1 MLDFSDATFS
11 TFFSTELDVD
21 IDDPAYK
28 TLGNSKG
35 KRLRRFLEVVDDD
48 SVIKTLRKLWE
59 RRSQL
64 LKNGRRQTDTVLNA
78 EGRLLSLIAK
88 LEGQTD
94 QSSGQ
99 PPIAANNLVKISSF
113 RDDLLGLDK
122 QPRQARGY
130 AFEKFLKQLF
140 EFSGLTPRD
149 PFRNVGE
156 QIDGSFSLGNEIYLL
171 EAKWQN
177 ERTGAAD
184 LHVLEGKLA
193 QKAVWARGLFV
204 SYTGYSSEG
213 LMAFGTGKR
222 LICMEG
228 KEIYDALGK
237 HVPIKE
243 VLDRKVRAAA
253 ETGKVF
259 VPAKALFGW
268 S

>member
-1 MLDFSDATFS
+1 MLEHGQRIT
-11 TFFSTELDVD
+11 
-21 IDDPAYK
+21 DP
-28 TLGNSKG
+28 
-35 KRLRRFLEVVDDD
+35 
-48 SVIKTLRKLWE
+48 
-59 RRSQL
+59 
-64 LKNGRRQTDTVLNA
+64 VLNG

-88 LEGQTD
+88 LEGQSDQGLGKPPVPATD
-94 QSSGQ
+94 
-99 PPIAANNLVKISSF
+99 LRKIDSF
-113 RDDLLGLDK
+113 RKELFAIRE
-122 QPRQARGY
+122 QWPQVRGY
-130 AFEKFLKQLF
+130 AFEKFLKRLF
-140 EFSGLTPRD
+140 EFSGLTPRE

-171 EAKWQN
+171 DAKWQN

-184 LHVLEGKLA
+184 LHILEGKLA

-204 SYTGYSSEG
+204 SYTGYSSDS
-213 LMAFGTGKR
+213 LIAFGAGKR

-228 KEIYDALGK
+228 EEIYDALGK